1 MPGRSTLRNR
11 EGAGKTGCA
20 LHPRS
25 RVRLHKNAA
34 HEHTGPAESIR
45 PSLRN
50 GSTAYAALSSETN
63 SSCLRRFA
71 DWRRRL
77 TRSGTLASA
86 KLDASHGRQDH
97 TVLPY
102 ATTSPVLRGI
112 DRSQLSPPCDLPR
125 AQRHRVHRN
134 PHSTYRDDAYAP
146 LHEAGWRK
154 EAIVSGK
161 DEADYFRSAGWT
173 TQITLEWLVKFD
185 SARAVFFDA
194 FYTAADRS
202 TDRFARRAGVNCRVG
217 KA

>member
-1 MPGRSTLRNR
+1 M
-11 EGAGKTGCA
+11 GKTGCA

-25 RVRLHKNAA
+25 RGQMWIEDA
-34 HEHTGPAESIR
+34 HEHTGTDGAIR
-45 PSLRN
+45 HSLRN
-50 GSTAYAALSSETN
+50 GLTAYAALSPETN

-71 DWRRRL
+71 DRRRRL
-77 TRSGTLASA
+77 TRSGNLASA

-185 SARAVFFDA
+185 SARAVF
-194 FYTAADRS
+194 S
-202 TDRFARRAGVNCRVG
+202 TLSTPPPIEARTDLPDGQA
-217 KA
+217 